1 MRVDD
6 YKNALALAA
15 KELLERPPN
24 EVAQLSGANLDGSLL
39 KFSFMNRE
47 LVVSTLSYVVAWA
60 NQNPDE
66 EFALTDAVMVL
77 HYLQGAKG
85 VKPTGEY
92 VAYRQIQGGEFYTA
106 AFRKR
111 AELPLI
117 GTFGT
122 KPGLLTK
129 TAALL
134 GGQIKEGMGDEA
146 AIFRVLPNID
156 IVTIIHQGDE
166 EFPPEGQVLFDK
178 SISEAL
184 SIEDVAWVGSALVYR
199 LMAASKKITQ

>member
-15 KELLERPPN
+15 KDLLGRSPS
-24 EVAQLSGANLDGSLL
+24 EVAQLAGADLEGTLL
-39 KFSFMNRE
+39 KFKFMNRDAA
-47 LVVSTLSYVVAWA
+47 VSTLSYVVAWA
-60 NQNPDE
+60 DQGPEE

-85 VKPTGEY
+85 VKPTGDY
-92 VAYRQIQGGEFYTA
+92 VAYRQIQGGEFYAA

-117 GTFGT
+117 GTFGQ
-122 KPGLLTK
+122 KPGLLLK
-129 TAALL
+129 AGALL
-134 GGQIKEGMGDEA
+134 GGQPKEGMGDEA
-146 AIFRVLPNID
+146 AVFRVFPNID
-156 IVTIIHQGDE
+156 VVPIIHLGDD
-166 EFPPEGQVLFDK
+166 EFPPEGQVLFDG

-199 LMAASKKITQ
+199 LMAAARKVA